1 MINKELLLAAW
12 LEKLQK
18 KWDTEEYYYDVE
30 EAKKVFKFVS
40 KLTND
45 RGASRNFDLLEFQF
59 EIVTEILCVKRREDG
74 KRKHREAHIN
84 IPRKNGK
91 SFLAAI
97 IVVYLF
103 FCQRHIFGALFIL
116 TANTTKQAGELY
128 GTVEHFIKANK
139 TLRRYCKITS
149 STKTIIRKDNGNK
162 LMVLSSDA
170 DNADSFNDYV
180 AVLDEIHQAKNDE
193 MYGKLRTGQ
202 GAWDEPLIMTIT
214 TASSGEDPANPEMQL
229 YTMAKKIEAGEVN
242 DPSFYYRIYE
252 ADKDCNV
259 EDETQWYKSNPALGV
274 FRKLEDLANFAK
286 RIRLMPL
293 QENMFR
299 RMFLNQHVALDHEK
313 GAINMDLWDLCTK
326 KVDTKDLEGW
336 KCWGGLDLSSK
347 NDITGFVLVFYEET
361 TGRFIVVPYLYT
373 PKETVAYRQHKDNN
387 PYEYWIKKGDL
398 IALDGK
404 YVNFERFLD
413 HAVELDEKYRI
424 EQIGF
429 DQWGSTTI
437 INRLEDRW
445 DVIPIGQGTKTMTQ
459 VINMNAEQKNFIE
472 VVGAIAST
480 DMKNS
485 GVAASLTIAQAIL
498 ESAWGKSELTK
509 TGNALFGIK
518 ATSNWKGKTLK
529 RKTTEYEDGKKVQ
542 VEAEFRAYAT
552 WEESVKDHS
561 AFLKK
566 YKRYAKVIGETDY
579 KEACKAV
586 AAAGYA
592 TDPTYAKNLIELIET
607 YELYNYDTKN
617 TETDNLEAEEKKYY
631 RVQAGAFRK
640 KEGAELMAEKIRK
653 TGHKDVF
660 VRMINGLYKVQAGAY
675 TDRKNAEKTEK
686 KLKAAGISC
695 FIVCA

>member
-116 TANTTKQAGELY
+116 TANTTKQVGELY

-274 FRKLEDLANFAK
+274 FRKLEDLANYAK

-361 TGRFIVVPYLYT
+361 TGRFIVV
-373 PKETVAYRQHKDNN
+373 
-387 PYEYWIKKGDL
+387 
-398 IALDGK
+398 
-404 YVNFERFLD
+404 ER
-413 HAVELDEKYRI
+413 I
-424 EQIGF
+424 
-429 DQWGSTTI
+429 S
-437 INRLEDRW
+437 
-445 DVIPIGQGTKTMTQ
+445 
-459 VINMNAEQKNFIE
+459 NMNAEQKNFIE

-542 VEAEFRAYAT
+542 VEAEFRAYDT
-552 WEESVKDHS
+552 WEDSVKDHS